1 MGPAARSA
9 VGGWGPRRSRNPMT
23 TLRHHLTRLATAS
36 ALLAGALLMLAV
48 AVTTA
53 SVLRGAAINKPIL
66 GDSEI
71 VEMLLGVAVAFCLPL
86 AEMRGAHVLVDFFT
100 QKLPARGIAGL
111 DALMR
116 AIAALVVAILA
127 WRLAVGGYNNWDRE
141 RETMFLL
148 IPYWWGYAGA
158 AVGMAIW
165 TLCAA
170 FVAVESATRARTNTP
185 AQVSGGL

>member
-1 MGPAARSA
+1 MLARLRGALEGAATFA
-9 VGGWGPRRSRNPMT
+9 
-23 TLRHHLTRLATAS
+23 
-36 ALLAGALLMLAV
+36 ALLAGFLLLGAV

-71 VEMLLGVAVAFCLPL
+71 VEMLLGVAVALCLPL
-86 AEMRGAHVLVDFFT
+86 AEMRGAHVMVDFFT
-100 QKLPARGIAGL
+100 QKLPARGLAGL

-116 AIAALVVAILA
+116 AAAALVVAVLA

-158 AVGMAIW
+158 AVGMVLW
-165 TLCAA
+165 TICAG
-170 FVAVESATRARTNTP
+170 FVAVESAAKARQAT
-185 AQVSGGL
+185 

>member
-1 MGPAARSA
+1 MSLARLRGALDRAATSA
-9 VGGWGPRRSRNPMT
+9 
-23 TLRHHLTRLATAS
+23 
-36 ALLAGALLMLAV
+36 ALLAGILLMAAV

-53 SVLRGAAINKPIL
+53 SVLRGAVLNRPIL

-71 VEMLLGVAVAFCLPL
+71 VEMLLGVAVALCMPL
-86 AEMRGAHVLVDFFT
+86 CEMRGAHVLVDFFT

-116 AIAALVVAILA
+116 AVAAAVVAVLA
-127 WRLAVGGYNNWDRE
+127 WRLCIGGYSMWDRE

-148 IPYWWGYAGA
+148 IPYWWGYAA
-158 AVGMAIW
+158 AALGMMLW

-170 FVAVESATRARTNTP
+170 FVAVETAAKARQP
-185 AQVSGGL
+185 A

>member
-1 MGPAARSA
+1 LSLAPLRATLDRAATFA
-9 VGGWGPRRSRNPMT
+9 G
-23 TLRHHLTRLATAS
+23 
-36 ALLAGALLMLAV
+36 LLAGVLLMAAV
-48 AVTTA
+48 GVTTA
-53 SVLRGAAINKPIL
+53 SVVRGATLNKPIL

-71 VEMLLGVAVAFCLPL
+71 VEMLLGVAVALCMPL
-86 AEMRGAHVLVDFFT
+86 CEMRGAHVLVDFFT

-116 AIAALVVAILA
+116 AVAAVVVAVLA
-127 WRLAVGGYNNWDRE
+127 WRLCIGGFNMWDRE

-158 AVGMAIW
+158 ALGMTLW

-170 FVAVESATRARTNTP
+170 FVAVESAAKARQP
-185 AQVSGGL
+185 A